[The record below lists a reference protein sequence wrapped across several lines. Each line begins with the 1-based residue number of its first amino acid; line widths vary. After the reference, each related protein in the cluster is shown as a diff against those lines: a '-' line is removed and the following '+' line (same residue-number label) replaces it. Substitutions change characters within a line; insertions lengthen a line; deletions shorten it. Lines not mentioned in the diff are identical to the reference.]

1 MDEIIKNKN
10 IYIQYNPDVF
20 DNFSSK
26 LFNTDYISKEG
37 LIKSV
42 TDGRGKALELQY
54 EDRSYFLKHYIRGG
68 FAAKVSYD
76 RL

>member
-20 DNFSSK
+20 DKFSSK
-26 LFNTDYISKEG
+26 LFNIDYISKEG

-42 TDGRGKALELQY
+42 KLVEV
-54 EDRSYFLKHYIRGG
+54 KHSNCSSKIRGI
-68 FAAKVSYD
+68 F
-76 RL
+76 